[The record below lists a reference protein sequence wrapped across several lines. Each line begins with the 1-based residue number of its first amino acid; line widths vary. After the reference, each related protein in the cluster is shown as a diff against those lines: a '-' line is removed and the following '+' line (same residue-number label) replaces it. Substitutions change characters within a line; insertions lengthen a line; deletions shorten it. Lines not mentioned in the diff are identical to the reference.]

1 MMALPAGQLR
11 SHFDYK
17 VHALVYPVLPGDHLV
32 IDEPGSAV
40 STLLGSCVAACI
52 RDKTRGVGGLNHFLL
67 PGSDQS
73 QSSRYGVYAME
84 VLINNILS
92 QGSQRANLEAKVFGG
107 AEVIATGGQ
116 TRVGKKNAMFVLDYL
131 KSEGVSVVAE
141 DLGGTSARRVYFFPA
156 DGKVRVQYMAAT
168 ETKRAAEGEAKL
180 TQRLE
185 TKPTTGSV
193 ELFS

>member
-1 MMALPAGQLR
+1 MSLAAQQNQ

-17 VHALVYPVLPGDHLV
+17 VDARVFPVLPGYHLV
-32 IDEPGSAV
+32 IAEPGAAV

-52 RDKTRGVGGLNHFLL
+52 RDKTTGIGGLNHFLL

-84 VLINNILS
+84 VLVNDILS
-92 QGSQRANLEAKVFGG
+92 AGSIRANLEAKVFGG
-107 AEVIATGGQ
+107 AEVIASTGHS
-116 TRVGKKNAMFVLDYL
+116 RVGRKNATFVLDYL
-131 KSEGVSVVAE
+131 KSEGITVLAE
-141 DLGGTSARRVYFFPA
+141 DLGGSSARRVYFFP
-156 DGKVRVQYMAAT
+156 DTGKVRVQYLAPT
-168 ETKRAAEGEAKL
+168 ETKRAAVGEAEL
-180 TQRLE
+180 SQRLE

>member
-1 MMALPAGQLR
+1 MGLTAGQLN

-17 VHALVYPVLPGDHLV
+17 VDALVYPVLPGDHL
-32 IDEPGSAV
+32 IIQERGAAV

-52 RDKTRGVGGLNHFLL
+52 RDRNNGIGGLNHFLL

-84 VLINNILS
+84 VLINEILS
-92 QGSQRANLEAKVFGG
+92 KGSHRADLEAKVFGG
-107 AEVIATGGQ
+107 AEVIASTGQ
-116 TRVGKKNAMFVLDYL
+116 SRVGKKNAIFVLDYL

-141 DLGGTSARRVYFFPA
+141 DLGGTSARRVYYFPE
-156 DGKVRVQYMAAT
+156 DGRVRVQYLAAT

-180 TQRLE
+180 NQRLA

-193 ELFS
+193 ELF